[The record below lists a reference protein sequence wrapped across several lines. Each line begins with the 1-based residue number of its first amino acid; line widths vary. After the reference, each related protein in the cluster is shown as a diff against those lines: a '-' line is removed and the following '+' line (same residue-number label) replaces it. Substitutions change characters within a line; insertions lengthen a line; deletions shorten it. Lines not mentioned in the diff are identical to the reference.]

1 MDMEAKIIAIVA
13 EQLELEPEE
22 ITMDSAFISDLGA
35 DSFEVIELIE
45 TLEEEF
51 GISISDKEAD
61 KIQTVGD
68 AVAFVKEHA

>member
-1 MDMEAKIIAIVA
+1 MEAKIIEIVA
-13 EQLELEPEE
+13 EQLELDVDE
-22 ITMDSAFISDLGA
+22 ITMESAFISDLGA

>member
-1 MDMEAKIIAIVA
+1 MEDKIIAIVA
-13 EQLELEPEE
+13 EQLELEKDE

>member
-1 MDMEAKIIAIVA
+1 MEAKIIEIVA
-13 EQLELEPEE
+13 EQLELDVDE

>member
-1 MDMEAKIIAIVA
+1 MEDKIIAIVA
-13 EQLELEPEE
+13 EQLELDTDE

>member
-1 MDMEAKIIAIVA
+1 MEAKIIEIVA
-13 EQLELEPEE
+13 EQLELDVDE

-45 TLEEEF
+45 TLEEVF